1 MHSLP
6 RFLCTALL
14 LTFALTLTLAPSPA
28 EAQTKVA
35 NIFVE
40 GDIFVVEPQVA
51 HDSLQV
57 ILEASDGC
65 VVVRDFKATGQA
77 VIPLVDDK
85 GEPLRDGAVRWS
97 VTLEPKLDGSVR
109 DAMNRARLE
118 GDDKFGLK
126 LIDEGILPAQPLA
139 VTGGLLMS
147 KGVAADPEI
156 DENGRRDANASESD
170 AEATRA
176 AGAVSEGFFSEPATG
191 FLAEEQLITGNLT
204 VRSSLCVGT
213 DCPHPE
219 SFGFD
224 TIRVKENNLRIHFE
238 DTSSTA
244 SFPTNDWRIIAN
256 DSANGGSSYLGFQD
270 ATANRNVFRV
280 FAGAPSNALTVDSQ
294 GDLGLG
300 TATPVTDIHA
310 VDGDTPTLR
319 LEQNGSSGFSPQT
332 FDVAANEANFFIRDA
347 TNGSTLPFRI
357 RPGASSNAVYI
368 NSDDNIGF
376 GTASPDASLHV
387 VTNQSS
393 NFGGLRVENNGT
405 GNIQTQ
411 FANNNGGWE
420 WRQTFRSGDLIFDSQ
435 EDGDNE
441 LELDINGELTVVSL
455 VETSDRAAKENF
467 RPVDRSAVLS
477 KIVELPITR
486 WNYISQGAEIE
497 HLGPMA
503 QDFYGAFGVGPDDKH
518 IATRDAASVALVGVQ
533 ALHAEL
539 EARDAELRER
549 DARVEALEAAN
560 AALLQRLEALE
571 QLIQE

>member
-1 MHSLP
+1 MNSLL
-6 RFLCTALL
+6 RILCIALL
-14 LTFALTLTLAPSPA
+14 LTLTLGLSAA
-28 EAQTKVA
+28 EAQSKVA

-40 GDIFVVEPQVA
+40 GDVLVVEPQVA

-65 VVVRDFKATGQA
+65 VVVRDLKATGQA
-77 VIPLVDDK
+77 IIPLVDEE

-97 VTLEPKLDGSVR
+97 VTLEPELDESVR
-109 DAMNRARLE
+109 DAMSRARLE

-126 LIDEGILPAQPLA
+126 LIDEGILPAQPLTVA
-139 VTGGLLMS
+139 GSLLMS

-156 DENGRRDANASESD
+156 DENGRRDADATEID

-176 AGAVSEGFFSEPATG
+176 AGAVEEGFFSEPAAG

-224 TIRVKENNLRIHFE
+224 TIRVKENNLRINFE
-238 DTSSTA
+238 DTSSAA

-256 DSANGGSSYLGFQD
+256 DSANGGASYLGFED
-270 ATANRNVFRV
+270 ASAGRFVFRV

-300 TATPVTDIHA
+300 TSTPATDIHA
-310 VDGDTPTLR
+310 VTGDTPTLR

-332 FDVAANEANFFIRDA
+332 WDVAGNESNFFIRDA
-347 TNGSTLPFRI
+347 SNGSALPLRI
-357 RPGASSNAVYI
+357 RAGASSSAIFIDSN
-368 NSDDNIGF
+368 NDIGF

-387 VTNQSS
+387 LTNQSS
-393 NFGGLRVENNGT
+393 NFGGLRVENSGS

-411 FANNNGGWE
+411 FASTNGSGWE

-435 EDGDNE
+435 EDGANE

-455 VETSDRAAKENF
+455 VETSDRAMKENF
-467 RPVDRSAVLS
+467 RAVDRSAVLA

-486 WNYISQGAEIE
+486 WNYIDQGAEIE

-518 IATRDAASVALVGVQ
+518 IPTRDAASVALVGVQ
-533 ALHAEL
+533 ALHDQL
-539 EARDAELRER
+539 RDR
-549 DARVEALEAAN
+549 DDQIEALKAAN
-560 AALLQRLEALE
+560 AALLERLEALE
-571 QLIQE
+571 RRMDE